1 MFLGGLVLGVVGG
14 IMTVIG
20 LVSFAVAYGYL
31 NGLGWAWGLG
41 LVVAVIGIVLG
52 LPSLPGSIISILL
65 EVLIIYYL
73 TRPHVKRFFGKG

>member
-1 MFLGGLVLGVVGG
+1 
-14 IMTVIG
+14 
-20 LVSFAVAYGYL
+20 VSFAVAYSYL

-52 LPSLPGSIISILL
+52 LPSLPGSIVSILL
-65 EVLIIYYL
+65 KVLIIYYL